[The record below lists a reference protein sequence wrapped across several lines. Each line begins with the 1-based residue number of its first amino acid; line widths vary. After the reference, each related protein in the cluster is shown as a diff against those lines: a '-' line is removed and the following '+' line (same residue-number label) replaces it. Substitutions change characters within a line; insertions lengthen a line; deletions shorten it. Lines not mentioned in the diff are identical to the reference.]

1 VSKKGVVTGYYDF
14 FFNAVMDEINKN
26 KTRKAIWFEYNN
38 RIKDKKLYGFCIK
51 TVLLQLI
58 LKFYYDLFNDRFW

>member
-1 VSKKGVVTGYYDF
+1 
-14 FFNAVMDEINKN
+14 MDEINKN
-26 KTRKAIWFEYNN
+26 KTRKAIRFEYNN

-51 TVLLQLI
+51 TVLLQHI